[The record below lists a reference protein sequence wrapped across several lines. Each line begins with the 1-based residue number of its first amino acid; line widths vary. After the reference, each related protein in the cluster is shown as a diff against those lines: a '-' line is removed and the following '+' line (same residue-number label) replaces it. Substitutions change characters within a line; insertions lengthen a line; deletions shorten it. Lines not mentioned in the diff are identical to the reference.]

1 MFSKGVLQIGGE
13 EDGRF
18 AGTRAAGGDDDGGG
32 GDDDDDC
39 VGGDDDYSQFF
50 QTLGVKKKRILVLAM
65 LGLQLLQSAE
75 SL

>member
-1 MFSKGVLQIGGE
+1 MN
-13 EDGRF
+13 
-18 AGTRAAGGDDDGGG
+18 AAAAADGDDADDVGGG

-65 LGLQLLQSAE
+65 PGLQLLQSAE

>member
-1 MFSKGVLQIGGE
+1 MMVVVMMMVWCWCGVV
-13 EDGRF
+13 
-18 AGTRAAGGDDDGGG
+18 
-32 GDDDDDC
+32 DDDDC